1 MFCES
6 QCIVSIM
13 YVSWPQVEW
22 MTARDG
28 DSCLVFSGGLPQDV
42 TGAQPAITVMHG
54 KNTTVLE
61 MEFCVLD
68 FTTLTDRCVRIYLKN
83 IYILYILTKIFSRSP
98 YRSDQTDPQSI
109 LVLLTNDL
117 VAIDCKSTG
126 LLSYLNP
133 YAMDFQVG
141 HVAHKVYYLPPP
153 PQESAVTCCSYQS
166 DCPAALLAELEA
178 AARTKKAAGSGW
190 SGSAWPVSGGP
201 QSSPQA
207 QPAHKEMLGEWMVV
221 TSYTVTGPSPSW
233 EQTH

>member
-1 MFCES
+1 M
-6 QCIVSIM
+6 
-13 YVSWPQVEW
+13 
-22 MTARDG
+22 
-28 DSCLVFSGGLPQDV
+28 
-42 TGAQPAITVMHG
+42 
-54 KNTTVLE
+54 
-61 MEFCVLD
+61 
-68 FTTLTDRCVRIYLKN
+68 
-83 IYILYILTKIFSRSP
+83 
-98 YRSDQTDPQSI
+98 
-109 LVLLTNDL
+109 LLTNDL

-141 HVAHKVYYLPPP
+141 HVAHKMYYLPPP

-201 QSSPQA
+201 QSSPQS

-221 TSYTVTGPSPSW
+221 TIYTVTVPSPSW